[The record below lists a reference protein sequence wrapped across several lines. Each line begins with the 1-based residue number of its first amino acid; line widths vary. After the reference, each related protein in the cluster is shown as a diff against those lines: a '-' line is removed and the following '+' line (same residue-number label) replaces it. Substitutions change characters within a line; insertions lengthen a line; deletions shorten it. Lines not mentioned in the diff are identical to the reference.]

1 MKSYRKVYLGTS
13 QKVNWL
19 LFIELLIGTVI
30 YASSGDCIRQLRKG
44 VTLGFLYAFE
54 FVCFPLPVILIFFIL
69 YHFNHQSHVFRWW
82 PVSILGPGRSY
93 LQRTPQQDTP
103 CAPRD
108 TAGLHQQ
115 ASMTFQLLLIFHL
128 QGFLQR
134 SLEKI
139 SFLMASVGSLQ
150 MGRVG
155 DGDQKAVTID
165 GLWSGHI
172 SRMSISLAEHEN
184 QSLYFLS

>member
-1 MKSYRKVYLGTS
+1 
-13 QKVNWL
+13 
-19 LFIELLIGTVI
+19 
-30 YASSGDCIRQLRKG
+30 
-44 VTLGFLYAFE
+44 
-54 FVCFPLPVILIFFIL
+54 
-69 YHFNHQSHVFRWW
+69 
-82 PVSILGPGRSY
+82 
-93 LQRTPQQDTP
+93 
-103 CAPRD
+103 
-108 TAGLHQQ
+108 
-115 ASMTFQLLLIFHL
+115 MTFQLLLIFHL
-128 QGFLQR
+128 RGFLQR

-172 SRMSISLAEHEN
+172 SQMSISLAEHEN

>member
-54 FVCFPLPVILIFFIL
+54 FVCFPLPVILIFLIL
-69 YHFNHQSHVFRWW
+69 YQFNRQSRVLRWW
-82 PVSILGPGRSY
+82 PVSILGASRSF
-93 LQRTPQQDTP
+93 LQRMPQRDTQG
-103 CAPRD
+103 APRD
-108 TAGLHQQ
+108 FAGFHRQ
-115 ASMTFQLLLIFHL
+115 ARMTFQLLVVFHL

-139 SFLMASVGSLQ
+139 SFLTASVGGLQ
-150 MGRVG
+150 MERVA
-155 DGDQKAVTID
+155 DGDQNAVTID
-165 GLWSGHI
+165 GL
-172 SRMSISLAEHEN
+172 
-184 QSLYFLS
+184 